1 MSDTIRI
8 VTIQSAQAWQKA
20 QARGVLRTDGRYS
33 SRDFRCAYR
42 WMAAQLADRV
52 GRAPAGVT
60 YPVWGWY
67 RYRGRQYP
75 NWQAYYRYAPE
86 GESGVYVVADIP
98 ADKVLLSCFHKWHCV
113 LNDQYLSADE
123 ADDDANENASRDVI
137 EASWQGVFD
146 LTPSEWWDV
155 DGRQDI
161 QTCLWELN
169 LDWVVRVKEFKGT
182 RK

>member
-67 RYRGRQYP
+67 RYNGRQYP
-75 NWQAYYRYAPE
+75 AWQSYRRYVAA
-86 GESGVYVVADIP
+86 GESGVYVVADVP
-98 ADKVLLSCFHKWHCV
+98 ADKVLLSNYQSWHSV
-113 LNDQYLSADE
+113 LSNCYLSVDE
-123 ADDDANENASRDVI
+123 ADDDANENVSRDVI
-137 EASWQGVFD
+137 EASWSRVFD
-146 LTPSEWWDV
+146 LSPSEWWGR

-161 QTCLWELN
+161 QACLWELN
-169 LDWVVRVKEFKGT
+169 LDWVIRFSEFKG
-182 RK
+182 RQK